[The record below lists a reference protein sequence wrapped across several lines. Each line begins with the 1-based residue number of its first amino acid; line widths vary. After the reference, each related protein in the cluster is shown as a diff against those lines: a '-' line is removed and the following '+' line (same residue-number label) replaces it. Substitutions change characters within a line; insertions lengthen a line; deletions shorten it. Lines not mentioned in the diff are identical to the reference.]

1 MRERSRLLRKNQTE
15 AETTFWNIVRKR
27 KFYGFRFHRQYV
39 LHGYILDF
47 VCFQKLLVIEFDG
60 QHHYFSY
67 KRYKNQTEEESIK
80 NFKYIQQNDQIKNE
94 YCKNNNIDL
103 LRIPYWEKENIEEI
117 LKNKLIEFM

>member
-15 AETTFWNIVRKR
+15 AETTFWNIVRKQ

-60 QHHYFSY
+60 QHHLENKGYDKIRDDYLRAGGFTVLRFMNREFLQETDYVLS
-67 KRYKNQTEEESIK
+67 KIHQKIIGLPDKPRY
-80 NFKYIQQNDQIKNE
+80 
-94 YCKNNNIDL
+94 
-103 LRIPYWEKENIEEI
+103 
-117 LKNKLIEFM
+117 LKST